1 MAQESKKIGDLTN
14 QLEKD
19 VSKKHQK
26 HLSKS
31 KCNDSSTTGST
42 YPTSVQSSSHG
53 TEPSLTGLTTHSSG
67 GTSNQRLPLTKGNRF
82 LTTCGNDVDL
92 ASLMH
97 TVSEWRADQP
107 PILSIN
113 ECQTAIEYMD
123 NEGLR
128 PCDPRIALPLLDDTL
143 ELFKVPDNWDVI
155 AKFYLEAIEDIP
167 EDLLRMTLKHIR
179 LTKKWFPKPVELREY
194 ALEKLFERKLA
205 RGRFAVM
212 QSKLRGK
219 KQCS

>member
-1 MAQESKKIGDLTN
+1 
-14 QLEKD
+14 
-19 VSKKHQK
+19 
-26 HLSKS
+26 
-31 KCNDSSTTGST
+31 
-42 YPTSVQSSSHG
+42 
-53 TEPSLTGLTTHSSG
+53 
-67 GTSNQRLPLTKGNRF
+67 
-82 LTTCGNDVDL
+82 
-92 ASLMH
+92 MH